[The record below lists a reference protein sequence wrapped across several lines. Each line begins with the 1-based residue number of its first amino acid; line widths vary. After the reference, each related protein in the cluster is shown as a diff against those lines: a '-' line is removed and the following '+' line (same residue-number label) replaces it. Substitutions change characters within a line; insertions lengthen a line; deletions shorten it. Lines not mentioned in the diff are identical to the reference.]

1 MIYLQLFWSFFQ
13 IGLFSFGGGYAA
25 VPLIQSQIVETNQWL
40 SMGQFADLIT
50 IAEMTPGPIAINSA
64 TFVGTQVAG
73 LPGAVIA
80 TFGCVFPSFVLVL
93 LLSFLYI
100 RYRNLKGM
108 QGILTGL
115 RPAIVAMI
123 AGAGMSLLLLA
134 LFNSE
139 LGNLQI
145 ADFRI
150 VEAVLFLGSFLS
162 APEMESQPCAH
173 HFRDGNSG
181 HSPLSVVIFLLFSII
196 KAGKGGREH
205 EISNVS

>member
-93 LLSFLYI
+93 LLSFL
-100 RYRNLKGM
+100 
-108 QGILTGL
+108 
-115 RPAIVAMI
+115 
-123 AGAGMSLLLLA
+123 
-134 LFNSE
+134 
-139 LGNLQI
+139 
-145 ADFRI
+145 
-150 VEAVLFLGSFLS
+150 
-162 APEMESQPCAH
+162 
-173 HFRDGNSG
+173 
-181 HSPLSVVIFLLFSII
+181 
-196 KAGKGGREH
+196 
-205 EISNVS
+205 

>member
-13 IGLFSFGGGYAA
+13 IGLFCFGGGYAA

-150 VEAVLFLGSFLS
+150 VEAVLFLGSF
-162 APEMESQPCAH
+162 
-173 HFRDGNSG
+173 
-181 HSPLSVVIFLLFSII
+181 FLLRKWKVSPVLII
-196 KAGKGGREH
+196 FGTGILGTLLYLL
-205 EISNVS
+205 